1 MANDALAS
9 LQSQMKV
16 MADLAAG
23 GITGPASTGVSEAPD
38 FQAALYNAVT
48 KVNEAQ
54 NLAQQNAQ
62 AFATGESGM
71 TLEEV
76 MVSLQKANISFQ
88 TMVQVRNR
96 LVDAYKEVT
105 NIQV

>member
-23 GITGPASTGVSEAPD
+23 GITGPASTGASEAPD
-38 FQAALYNAVT
+38 FQAALYKAVT

>member
-23 GITGPASTGVSEAPD
+23 GVAAPGGTASPDGPD
-38 FQAALYNAVT
+38 FQAALYKAVT
-48 KVNEAQ
+48 RVNEAQ

>member
-23 GITGPASTGVSEAPD
+23 GVAGPASAGAPEGPD
-38 FQAALYNAVT
+38 FQAALYKAVT
-48 KVNEAQ
+48 KVNDAQ
-54 NLAQQNAQ
+54 NLAQQNVQ

>member
-1 MANDALAS
+1 
-9 LQSQMKV
+9 
-16 MADLAAG
+16 
-23 GITGPASTGVSEAPD
+23 
-38 FQAALYNAVT
+38 VT
-48 KVNEAQ
+48 KVNDAQ
-54 NLAQQNAQ
+54 NLAQQNVQ

-105 NIQV
+105 NIQI